1 MRLLCLSVNTINKPP
16 YWRQMPPAS
25 FVLTE
30 VVRVTCVASY
40 RYRFDQRGTWLGF
53 MASFWQHQLWPHREE
68 EKRHCQAQLKD
79 SGQTRSLRLSQES
92 ISSHFLFQAQRQRI
106 HSYTL
111 QCPLVLITCHCLST
125 ELSAGNNT
133 SLPVVSVF
141 PFAII
146 LWLVTALPEDHEGEW
161 VRFGSPSPKGR
172 DGSWT
177 TVKGSL
183 SVSTKTV
190 AMPWNPSFLW
200 WWVSHQ
206 YLLQVSFQSGLIV
219 VVWWDGCIDSWPE
232 ANPIDSILWFL
243 LVTRTPLPQ

>member
-1 MRLLCLSVNTINKPP
+1 M
-16 YWRQMPPAS
+16 
-25 FVLTE
+25 
-30 VVRVTCVASY
+30 VRVHGFILAASTVAS
-40 RYRFDQRGTWLGF
+40 QRR
-53 MASFWQHQLWPHREE
+53 REE
-68 EKRHCQAQLKD
+68 TLSSTAKRQWANKVPEA
-79 SGQTRSLRLSQES
+79 LSRVNLLS
-92 ISSHFLFQAQRQRI
+92 LFQAQRQRI

-111 QCPLVLITCHCLST
+111 QYPLVLIICHCLRT

-133 SLPVVSVF
+133 SLSVVSVF

-190 AMPWNPSFLW
+190 AMP
-200 WWVSHQ
+200 
-206 YLLQVSFQSGLIV
+206 
-219 VVWWDGCIDSWPE
+219 
-232 ANPIDSILWFL
+232 
-243 LVTRTPLPQ
+243 